1 MKSKYLQSES
11 ARMMPHRTIVCIVF
25 PYAASTA
32 SINCR
37 YFPPLS
43 FTSLTMAKNSL
54 GASFAAWIGFSLL
67 IILENNVCE
76 VNAVLEHFD
85 FELPGHL
92 KRPKPFK
99 VHPVERSW
107 GVVSPSY
114 KPTPWDAPCMAKQC
128 DQTPGPFNRL
138 EYNLYDE
145 YIDRKRTMCCC
156 KEHHYQMRDG
166 LPANPAG
173 RTGLSG
179 RGLFPRYGPNHYM
192 KILIVKTLEDGYH
205 MLTRNGSED
214 INDAFFEGF
223 VDHPKDVF
231 YPDEL
236 HSVLYFN
243 LRGEYRDDKKVER
256 IMKKGRKNSVRV
268 LSGSVPSYLNTD
280 NAWVEGHIYVL
291 FCEKARGLCEYGLR
305 TLQADKGYTW
315 VPWNRDASIAT
326 IKRITKSLPEDDETK
341 KELSSYSIFC
351 EGCDPSLKYPIL
363 GMLGIAGLNAAILGV
378 KFGVTAI
385 LYSNFL
391 ISLLTPIVTP
401 LIVVIAAVCIYDFV
415 QRVRQQ

>member
-1 MKSKYLQSES
+1 
-11 ARMMPHRTIVCIVF
+11 
-25 PYAASTA
+25 
-32 SINCR
+32 
-37 YFPPLS
+37 
-43 FTSLTMAKNSL
+43 
-54 GASFAAWIGFSLL
+54 
-67 IILENNVCE
+67 
-76 VNAVLEHFD
+76 
-85 FELPGHL
+85 
-92 KRPKPFK
+92 
-99 VHPVERSW
+99 
-107 GVVSPSY
+107 
-114 KPTPWDAPCMAKQC
+114 MAKQC

-291 FCEKARGLCEYGLR
+291 FCEKAR
-305 TLQADKGYTW
+305 
-315 VPWNRDASIAT
+315 
-326 IKRITKSLPEDDETK
+326 EDDETK